1 MEVFR
6 ITKEA
11 YAKELRASGVANR
24 WNLDRQNVI
33 YAGGSRSLAT
43 LELVVHRSYVM
54 PTQSYKVMVITIS
67 DDANVVTQ
75 LDTNDLPTDW
85 RSFDAYPALQKLGA
99 DWYNQKQSVVLKVP
113 SAVISKEHNFVI
125 NTEHPDFV
133 ARVQLTT
140 TEDYFWDE
148 RLL

>member
-6 ITKEA
+6 ITKES
-11 YAKELRASGVANR
+11 YAGQLHASGVANR

-43 LELVVHRSYVM
+43 LELVVHRSYVL

-67 DDANVVTQ
+67 EDEGVITG
-75 LDTNDLPTDW
+75 LDTNDLPAEW

-99 DWYNQKQSVVLKVP
+99 EWYNQKQSVVLKVP
-113 SAVISKEHNFVI
+113 SAVISKEYNFVI
-125 NTEHPDFV
+125 NTEHPDFTTKI
-133 ARVQLTT
+133 QLTDI
-140 TEDYFWDE
+140 EDYFWDE

>member
-1 MEVFR
+1 MEIFR
-6 ITKEA
+6 ITKA
-11 YAKELRASGVANR
+11 DYAKELRASGVANR

-54 PTQSYKVMVITIS
+54 PVQSYKVMVITIS
-67 DDANVVTQ
+67 ENEGVITQ
-75 LDTNDLPTDW
+75 LDTSDLPEDW

-99 DWYNQKQSVVLKVP
+99 HWYAQKQSLVLKVP
-113 SAVISKEHNFVI
+113 SAVITKEYNFVI
-125 NTEHPDFV
+125 NTEHPDFKTKIH
-133 ARVQLTT
+133 LSD